1 MDPIVAVAMARGLRL
16 DLKPRI
22 VVIAADGD
30 EALTNECRGAYSCT
44 VDTQ

>member
-1 MDPIVAVAMARGLRL
+1 MDPIVAVAMAIGLRL

-22 VVIAADGD
+22 VVIAADD
-30 EALTNECRGAYSCT
+30 EALTNECRGAYSCI